1 MGATWTVIM
10 TGSAVSSVFAGVL
23 LAMLATSDAAS
34 SVALGDIEARLFYKG
49 TGRLSEDLLSLKKEF
64 WFHNAM
70 IGEGDAEEPADDLM
84 ISVKMITA
92 TPGTAQDNH
101 KFVDSPV
108 EIVARDIKGKI
119 LGRRVHDTVLTSYEG
134 TEHKVL
140 WLSDVTCAGEIKVT
154 ATFEKQTRSATLS
167 LGCGE

>member
-1 MGATWTVIM
+1 
-10 TGSAVSSVFAGVL
+10 VSSSIAGLLVAL
-23 LAMLATSDAAS
+23 LAQSDPAS
-34 SVALGDIEARLFYKG
+34 TITLGEIEVRLFYKG
-49 TGRLSEDLLSLKKEF
+49 TGRLSEDLLSRKQEF
-64 WFHNAM
+64 LFHNAV

-84 ISVKMITA
+84 ISVKMSTA
-92 TPGTAQDNH
+92 SRGKADDNQ

-108 EIVARDIKGKI
+108 EIVARDAKGKV

-140 WLSDVTCAGEIKVT
+140 WLNDVTCAGEVRVT
-154 ATFEKQTRSATLS
+154 ATFGKQTKSATLS